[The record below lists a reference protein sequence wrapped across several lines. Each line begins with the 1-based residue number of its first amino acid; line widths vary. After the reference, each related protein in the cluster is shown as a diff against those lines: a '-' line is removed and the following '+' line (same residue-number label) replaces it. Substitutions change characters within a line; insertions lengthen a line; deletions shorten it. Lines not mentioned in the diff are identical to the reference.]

1 MRGEIN
7 MDEIEGFLLFSYL
20 KEIYDLTNDLL
31 DKFKITEVS
40 ENEERI
46 KKIYWRL
53 NSLVR
58 RLDARYYTSEDD

>member
-1 MRGEIN
+1 MPGEIS

-20 KEIYDLTNDLL
+20 KDIYDLTNKLL
-31 DKFKITEVS
+31 DEFEITEVS
-40 ENEERI
+40 ENQERI

-58 RLDARYYTSEDD
+58 RLDARYYTAEDV